1 MGQRNQEQAQAAPL
15 IELAGV
21 SRVFE
26 HEGGERVQ
34 ALDDVT
40 LRIDAGEFVCV
51 TGPSGSGKTTM
62 MHIIG
67 GLDRATS
74 GECRFRGTDIAELDD
89 DGLAA
94 LRRESIGFVF
104 QSYNLL
110 EALTALDNVELPA
123 TYVGGASNRRKR
135 AEQLLQSF
143 GLEERSGY
151 RPAELSG
158 GEQQRVAIAR
168 ALMNGADVILA
179 DEPTG
184 ALDTEQGGEVLALL
198 EQLAEQGRTVVVIS
212 HDRTVANRA
221 RRRIEL
227 RDGVVVADSGSGRAT
242 PATRL
247 SGPPARAGTPWLSA
261 IRGGLASLRGGRLRA
276 GLSVLSIA
284 LGIWLAGAVLS
295 LVEGGRQDVLEA
307 VERLGANRLSVGGIS
322 IVGNQVQFLPR
333 TPADAQAIADEI
345 PNVDRV
351 IVGMRQSLA
360 LQFEGKHMEQVD
372 VVATVL
378 TEPMTSFDQMHWPLQ
393 SGTYLDQRDQ
403 DGGVQVAVIGPTV
416 REVLFVDGVDPVG
429 QHVHVG
435 GVLFEVKGV
444 LGPYPRGDGEIRFVS
459 VTDEG
464 LKYFGTVVHVPF
476 SAGRD
481 VLFGTDDLNT
491 LDVLVR
497 DVSRIEETAS
507 QVKDL
512 MFRRHGVEGYAVESH
527 ASQLEAY
534 SRLSATQA
542 TIIGALSV
550 VALLVGGLGVMSVT
564 LTSVS
569 QRRREIGIRRAMGAR
584 RRDILWQFLIENS
597 VLTALGGAFGVLLVF
612 AGGPLLSDLA
622 SASVAYAPWFVPAGL
637 ACAVATG
644 MIFALVPAQRGARL
658 DPVVALS
665 SDG

>member
-1 MGQRNQEQAQAAPL
+1 MGQQNQQQAQAAPL

-26 HEGGERVQ
+26 HEGGERVR

-74 GECRFRGTDIAELDD
+74 GECRLRGTDIAGLDD

-94 LRRESIGFVF
+94 LRRESVGFVF

-123 TYVGGASNRRKR
+123 TYVAGASNRRKR
-135 AEQLLQSF
+135 AGQLLRSF
-143 GLEERSGY
+143 GLEERSAY

-168 ALMNGADVILA
+168 ALMNGAEVILA

-198 EQLAEQGRTVVVIS
+198 EQLAEQGRTVIIVS
-212 HDRTVANRA
+212 HDRAVANRA
-221 RRRIEL
+221 RRQIEL
-227 RDGVVVADSGSGRAT
+227 RDGRVVEDSGTG
-242 PATRL
+242 PATGATRP
-247 SGPPARAGTPWLSA
+247 SKPPARAGMPWLSA
-261 IRGGLASLRGGRLRA
+261 VRGGLASLRGGRLRSA
-276 GLSVLSIA
+276 LTIVSIA

-295 LVEGGRQDVLEA
+295 LVEGGRRDVMEA
-307 VERLGANRLSVGGIS
+307 VERLGANRLSIGGYE
-322 IVGNQVQFLPR
+322 IVGNNLRFLPK
-333 TPADAQAIADEI
+333 TPADARAIVEQI
-345 PNVDRV
+345 PNVDKV
-351 IVGMRQSLA
+351 VVEMRQSLA
-360 LQFEGKHMEQVD
+360 LQFEGEHMEQVD

-378 TEPMTSFDQMHWPLQ
+378 TEPRTSFDRMFWPLA

-403 DGGVQVAVIGPTV
+403 DSGVQVAVIGPTV
-416 REVLFVDGVDPVG
+416 REVLFADGVDPVG
-429 QHVHVG
+429 QHLHIG

-444 LGPYPRGDGEIRFVS
+444 FGPYPRGDGEIRFVS

-476 SAGRD
+476 AAGRD
-481 VLFGTDDLNT
+481 VLFGTDELNT

-497 DVSRIEETAS
+497 DVSRIDETAAR
-507 QVKDL
+507 VKDL
-512 MFRRHGVEGYAVESH
+512 MFRRHGVEGYSVESH
-527 ASQLEAY
+527 ALELEAY
-534 SRLSATQA
+534 SKLSATQA
-542 TIIGALSV
+542 TIVGALSV

-597 VLTALGGAFGVLLVF
+597 VLTALGGACGVLLVF

-622 SASVAYAPWFVPAGL
+622 SASVAYAAWFVPAGL
-637 ACAVATG
+637 ACAIATG
-644 MIFALVPAQRGARL
+644 MVFALVPAQRGARL

-665 SDG
+665 ADG

>member
-1 MGQRNQEQAQAAPL
+1 MGQQAREEAHAAPL
-15 IELAGV
+15 IELVGV

-26 HEGGERVQ
+26 HEGSERVQ

-40 LRIDAGEFVCV
+40 LKVDAGEFVCV

-67 GLDRATS
+67 GLDRATA
-74 GECRFRGTDIAELDD
+74 GECRIAGTDIAELDD

-110 EALTALDNVELPA
+110 ESLTALDNVELPA
-123 TYVGGASNRRKR
+123 TYVSGASNRRKR
-135 AEQLLQSF
+135 AQQLLQSF
-143 GLEERSGY
+143 GLAERFGY

-158 GEQQRVAIAR
+158 GEQQRVAMAR
-168 ALMNGADVILA
+168 ALMNGPDMILA

-198 EQLAEQGRTVVVIS
+198 EQLAEQGRAVIIVS

-221 RRRIEL
+221 GRRIEL
-227 RDGVVVADSGSGRAT
+227 RDGRVVGDSGSGAAT
-242 PATRL
+242 PAARP
-247 SGPPARAGTPWLSA
+247 SRPPARAGMPWLSA
-261 IRGGLASLRGGRLRA
+261 VRGGLTALRSGRLRSA
-276 GLSVLSIA
+276 LTVASIA

-295 LVEGGRQDVLEA
+295 LVEGGRGDVLEA
-307 VERLGANRLSVGGIS
+307 VERLGANRLSIGGYEV
-322 IVGNQVQFLPR
+322 VGNELQFLPR
-333 TPADAQAIADEI
+333 TPADARAIVDQI
-345 PNVDRV
+345 PNVDTV
-351 IVGMRQSLA
+351 TFEMRQRFA
-360 LQFEGKHMEQVD
+360 VQFEGEHLENVD
-372 VVATVL
+372 VVGTTL
-378 TEPMTSFDQMHWPLQ
+378 TEPRASFDMMYWPLER
-393 SGTYLDQRDQ
+393 GTYLNQQDQ
-403 DGGVQVAVIGPTV
+403 DSGIQVAVIGATV
-416 REVLFVDGVDPVG
+416 REALFADGVDPVG
-429 QHVHVG
+429 RHVHVG
-435 GVLFEVKGV
+435 GVPFEVKGV
-444 LGPYPRGDGEIRFVS
+444 FGPYPRGDGEIRFVS

-476 SAGRD
+476 AAGRD
-481 VLFGTDDLNT
+481 VLFGTDNLNS

-497 DVSRIEETAS
+497 DVSRIDETAS

-512 MFRRHGVEGYAVESH
+512 MFRRHGFEGYAVESH
-527 ASQLEAY
+527 ALQLEAY
-534 SRLSATQA
+534 SRLSAVQA
-542 TIIGALSV
+542 TIVVALSA

-597 VLTALGGAFGVLLVF
+597 VLTALGGACGVLLVF
-612 AGGPLLSDLA
+612 AVGPLLSDLA

-637 ACAVATG
+637 VCAVATG
-644 MIFALVPAQRGARL
+644 MVFALVPALRGARL
-658 DPVVALS
+658 DPVAALS
-665 SDG
+665 SDR

>member
-1 MGQRNQEQAQAAPL
+1 MEQQKPEEAQAEPL

-34 ALDDVT
+34 ALDDAT

-74 GECRFRGTDIAELDD
+74 GECRIAGTNISELDD
-89 DGLAA
+89 DDLAA

-110 EALTALDNVELPA
+110 EGLTALDNVELPA
-123 TYVGGASNRRKR
+123 TYVAGAPNRRKR
-135 AEQLLQSF
+135 AGQLLQSF

-168 ALMNGADVILA
+168 ALMNGAEVILA

-184 ALDTEQGGEVLALL
+184 ALDTEQGGQVLALL
-198 EQLAEQGRTVVVIS
+198 EELAERGRTVIIVS
-212 HDRTVANRA
+212 HDRAVANRA
-221 RRRIEL
+221 RRCIEL
-227 RDGVVVADSGSGRAT
+227 RDGRIVGDSRSGSAT
-242 PATRL
+242 AVDRPSR
-247 SGPPARAGTPWLSA
+247 PPVRAGMPWLSA
-261 IRGGLASLRGGRLRA
+261 VRGGLASLRGGRLRA
-276 GLSVLSIA
+276 GLTVASIA

-295 LVEGGRQDVLEA
+295 LVEGGRKDVLEA

-322 IVGNQVQFLPR
+322 ITGNQVQFLPR
-333 TPADAQAIADEI
+333 TPADAQAIAEQI
-345 PNVDRV
+345 PNVEEV
-351 IVGMRQSLA
+351 IVGMRQSLS
-360 LQFEGKHMEQVD
+360 LQFEGEHMEQVD

-378 TEPMTSFDQMHWPLQ
+378 TEPKTSFDRMYWPLE

-403 DGGVQVAVIGPTV
+403 DSGVQVAVIGPTV
-416 REVLFVDGVDPVG
+416 REALFSDGVNPVG
-429 QHVHVG
+429 QHLHVG

-444 LGPYPRGDGEIRFVS
+444 FGPYPRGDGEIRFVS

-476 SAGRD
+476 AAGRD

-497 DVSRIEETAS
+497 DVSRIEETAT

-512 MFRRHGVEGYAVESH
+512 MFRRHGVEGYTVESH
-527 ASQLEAY
+527 ALQLEAY
-534 SRLSATQA
+534 SRLSATQT

-569 QRRREIGIRRAMGAR
+569 QRRREIGIRRAMGGR

-597 VLTALGGAFGVLLVF
+597 VLTALGGVCGVLLVF

-622 SASVAYAPWFVPAGL
+622 SASVAYAPWFVPAAL

-658 DPVVALS
+658 DPVAALS